1 MLWLGVGVTVLVAG
15 EAALQGT
22 WVWLAMVAM
31 VAAGLALV
39 AKAQQGTGERGLA
52 AGLALLAVASG
63 IAAARMGHAVF
74 HAGVLQSE
82 AVRDAT
88 RERDKLLQSSIAS
101 ANRTATVA
109 LDRVGRSPPQTAP
122 GLGYLLSTIDIES
135 AIAVIAGDTVIA
147 VAGPHRIQPV
157 MRSTPA
163 ALVSTPFARM
173 LVIRATRNGRQAQV
187 VLLLDSLPGLPVA
200 GPSLAASAG
209 GWQGVRWTWQAGTP
223 LGRPI
228 EYASTEAATAG
239 VMAAMQPVPPP
250 PGSFVAREQGVAR
263 LLVGAGLVALAL
275 VILLTASHPAARV
288 GAILLPLWALARSDV
303 ASTQFALTAI
313 RALLAAAALLLL
325 AILLWRRPARR
336 SVVGLVAAVLLL
348 GTAPPLAVVVA
359 RVVMPRGEVLSLVA
373 GFGWEA
379 IIALMAGGF
388 LAVATAPLRAP
399 GDESA
404 GATWGLLATGAALLI
419 GLIGI
424 EAWTPGGW
432 AWWYRPLWLI
442 PIALLLP
449 LTTPRT
455 RLLALAT
462 TAGVLASLAT
472 WGTSL
477 DRRIDLARADLTR
490 LDAQSDT
497 AAANALDRFAVA
509 AQVAHATRMDRL
521 YAAWSASSLA
531 REGVPTYLALW
542 NGDGQQRELV
552 ALDSLSISWDELAP
566 LVRFAGSEPRRIGGP
581 RGVGHHEVLVLP
593 LAPDTIATVT
603 VGPRSRLLA
612 PTTFGLIAGWRAPSS
627 DPPYTVEVVGDAG
640 PFPDGAFHR
649 QRRFVFADRVITAG
663 DVRRTVR
670 ATVAIS
676 PPRSFV
682 VRAALSVLLDIGL
695 ILAAWLL
702 LQRILGQQH
711 TLRAEV
717 FRRSYRRTVTTAL
730 MAFFIV
736 PATLFTLSS
745 WDRLRQDA
753 AQEHAAELAAT
764 LRLVEDAGGL
774 AVAESPKP
782 GGSALAFI
790 ADSANAEIGIYRQGR
805 LIAAS
810 DSMLAELGYLPAV
823 VERSRQV
830 SAGSDRATMTPAL
843 PTADLRLG
851 VIDAT
856 PSGTLLVAAIP
867 GGDTGFARE
876 QVDQALRLLL
886 AALGGIVAS
895 VMVAGVIA
903 RALGRPIETL
913 RRTAVAIGRHEPPPQ
928 PTDVPAEFVPVFGAI
943 TQMEADL
950 RKTEAEL
957 RTGRARTA
965 AILSTVATGVIGVDV
980 NGDVIHANPRASE
993 LLGRAITVGNELA
1006 TQLPEGWRRVVEG
1019 IERVLGQ
1026 AAHAPETRELQLGEQ
1041 RFAVTLAPLGDGG
1054 LVLAITDITEASR
1067 AARILAWGEMA
1078 RQVAHEIKN
1087 PLTPMRLGL
1096 QHLRRVQA
1104 DKLPNYPQLVDET
1117 AERLLAEIER
1127 LDRIA
1132 RSFARYGAPP
1142 EHATPLE
1149 SIALLPAANELAS
1162 LFALGAE
1169 RPRIEVIGDATGPV
1183 CARREELVQVLLNL
1197 LDNARQAEAS
1207 RVRLVLSG
1215 YTLRVEDDGRGIPP
1229 DQFGRIFEPSFS
1241 TNTSGTGLGL
1251 AIVRR
1256 LVEGWDATVGVESEP
1271 GQGAVFTIRFVP
1283 GG

>member
-1 MLWLGVGVTVLVAG
+1 MLLVG

-22 WVWLAMVAM
+22 WAWLGAVT
-31 VAAGLALV
+31 VAAAALALR
-39 AKAQQGTGERGLA
+39 AGAQQGTGERGLA
-52 AGLALLAVASG
+52 AGLALLAIATG
-63 IAAARMGHAVF
+63 IAAGRMGHTVF
-74 HAGVLQSE
+74 HASVLQSE
-82 AVRDAT
+82 AIRDAT
-88 RERDKLLQSSIAS
+88 RERDRLLQSSIAA

-109 LDRVGRSPPQTAP
+109 LDRVGRSSPERAP
-122 GLGYLLSTIDIES
+122 GLGYLLSTSDIET

-147 VAGPHRIQPV
+147 VAGPHRIQPI

-209 GWQGVRWTWQAGTP
+209 GWQGVRWTWQAGAP
-223 LGRPI
+223 PGRPI
-228 EYASTEAATAG
+228 EYASTEAAAAG

-250 PGSFVAREQGVAR
+250 PASFIAREQGVAR
-263 LLVGAGLVALAL
+263 LLVSAGLIALAL
-275 VILLTASHPAARV
+275 VILLTATHPAVRA
-288 GAILLPLWALARSDV
+288 GAILLPLWALMRSDV
-303 ASTQFALTAI
+303 ASTQFALSAI
-313 RALLAAAALLLL
+313 RALLGAAALLLL
-325 AILLWRRPARR
+325 AIVLWRRPARR
-336 SVVGLVAAVLLL
+336 SVIGLVAAVLLL
-348 GTAPPLAVVVA
+348 GTAPPLAVAVANAVV
-359 RVVMPRGEVLSLVA
+359 PKGEMLSLVTA
-373 GFGWEA
+373 FGWEA
-379 IIALMAGGF
+379 IIALAAGGF
-388 LAVATAPLRAP
+388 LAVAMAPLRAP
-399 GDESA
+399 EDERA
-404 GATWGLLATGAALLI
+404 GALWGLLATGAVLLI

-432 AWWYRPLWLI
+432 AWWYRPLWLV

-449 LTTPRT
+449 LTSPRT

-462 TAGVLASLAT
+462 TAGVLAALAT
-472 WGTSL
+472 WGTSV
-477 DRRIDLARADLTR
+477 DRRIDLAGADLTR
-490 LDAQSDT
+490 LNATSDS

-509 AQVAHATRMDRL
+509 AQQAHATRLDRL
-521 YAAWSASSLA
+521 YSAWRASSLA

-542 NGDGQQRELV
+542 SGDGQQREVV

-566 LVRFAGSEPRRIGGP
+566 MVRFVGSEPERIGVA

-612 PTTFGLIAGWRAPSS
+612 PTTFGLIVGWRSPSS
-627 DPPYTVEVVGDAG
+627 DPPYTVSVIDDANR
-640 PFPDGAFHR
+640 FQDSSFHR
-649 QRRFVFADRVITAG
+649 LHRFVVADRLITAG
-663 DVRRTVR
+663 DVPRTVR
-670 ATVAIS
+670 ATVTIS

-682 VRAALSVLLDIGL
+682 VRAALTVLLDVGL
-695 ILAAWLL
+695 ILGAWLM
-702 LQRILGQQH
+702 LQRILGQH
-711 TLRAEV
+711 RTLPAEV

-753 AQEHAAELAAT
+753 AQQHAAELSAT
-764 LRLVEDAGGL
+764 LSDVKVQGGL
-774 AVAESPKP
+774 AVADSAKP
-782 GGSALAFI
+782 RSATLAFI
-790 ADSANAEIGIYRQGR
+790 ADSANAEIGIYRHGR

-823 VERSRQV
+823 VDRSRRV
-830 SAGSDRATMTPAL
+830 SIGPDGWTL
-843 PTADLRLG
+843 PPPLPGADLRLG
-851 VIDAT
+851 VIDAE

-876 QVDQALRLLL
+876 QIDQALRLLL

-895 VMVAGVIA
+895 VFVAGIIA

-913 RRTAVAIGRHEPPPQ
+913 RRTAVAIGQHEPPPEA
-928 PTDVPAEFVPVFGAI
+928 TDVPAEFVPVFGAI
-943 TQMEADL
+943 AQMEHDL

-957 RTGRARTA
+957 RAGRARTA
-965 AILSTVATGVIGVDV
+965 AILSTVATGVIGIDAR
-980 NGDVIHANPRASE
+980 GDVIHANPRATE
-993 LLGRAITVGNELA
+993 LLGREVTVGEQLA
-1006 TQLPEGWRRVVEG
+1006 MQLPEGWRRVVEQ
-1019 IERVLGQ
+1019 IERLRGHT
-1026 AAHAPETRELQLGEQ
+1026 APAPESRELQVGE
-1041 RFAVTLAPLGDGG
+1041 RRYAVTLAPLGDGG

-1067 AARILAWGEMA
+1067 AARVLAWGEMA

-1104 DKLPNYPQLVDET
+1104 DRLPNYPQLVDET

-1142 EHATPLE
+1142 ERAAPLE
-1149 SIALLPAANELAS
+1149 PIALRPAADELAS
-1162 LFALGAE
+1162 LFALSTE
-1169 RPRIEVIGDATGPV
+1169 RPRIEVLGEATGPV

-1207 RVRLVLSG
+1207 RVRLVLNG
-1215 YTLRVEDDGRGIPP
+1215 CTLRVEDDGRGIPP
-1229 DQFGRIFEPSFS
+1229 EQLGRIFEPSFS

-1256 LVEGWDATVGVESEP
+1256 LVEGWDATIAVESEP
-1271 GQGAVFTIRFVP
+1271 GHGAVFIIRFVA
-1283 GG
+1283 G